1 MSPSP
6 EAERVG
12 GGGQRWEGVEVGVWE
27 AEEVEDIGLRV
38 EHLGQQEGLVL

>member
-1 MSPSP
+1 MSPSQ

-12 GGGQRWEGVEVGVWE
+12 GGGQMWEGVEVGVWE

-38 EHLGQQEGLVL
+38 EHLSQQEGLVL